1 MNPSLLHRRGITG
14 LRVVVVLTLTVVVV
28 HALTNHRYGFHRDE
42 LAVVGD
48 AQHLAWGYV
57 AYPPVTPFIAR
68 VALTLFGPSLVGL
81 RLFSSLA
88 IGLAMILTAL
98 MARELGGSGRAQVLA
113 AVATGIAPIALIS
126 GSLFQYVAFDYL
138 WWVLIT
144 YLLIHLIKSENPR
157 YWLAIGLVIGI
168 GMMTKYTI
176 GLLVIGI
183 VIGVVLTPLRRQLT
197 SPWLWTGVVLSLI
210 VFSPNLIWQVQ
221 HDFISVDFLRAI
233 HDRDT
238 RIGRTEKN
246 LLEQFLVCANI
257 VTIPIWIGGL
267 WSYFRVEEM
276 RQYRILGWIFIVVLA
291 LLLLTE
297 GRSYYIAPAYPMLF
311 AAGAVTWE
319 RRLAQL
325 SPSRARRRLLLR
337 WTSMALGAV
346 VFGAVM
352 LPLARVNSSWWKFT
366 DKLHDNFRE
375 EIGWPELVQTVAA
388 IYHGLPAD
396 QKSRAAILTGN
407 YGEAGAINLYGPARG
422 LPQAISGVNSYWL
435 RGYNNPPPETVIVL
449 GFSEERLNRLFTRCQ
464 LAGHVT
470 NAFGVKNQETT
481 YHPNI
486 FVCNG
491 PREPWDSL
499 WVNLRSFG

>member
-1 MNPSLLHRRGITG
+1 MNPPFLHRRRTTG
-14 LRVVVVLTLTVVVV
+14 LKAVVVLTLAVVAF

-42 LAVVGD
+42 LAVVDD

-68 VALTLFGPSLVGL
+68 VAFTLFGPSLVGL
-81 RLFSSLA
+81 RLFSSLV
-88 IGLAMILTAL
+88 IGFAMILTAL
-98 MARELGGSGRAQVLA
+98 MARKLGGSGRAQVLA

-138 WWVLIT
+138 WWVLLT

-157 YWLAIGLVIGI
+157 YWLAIGAVIGI

-183 VIGVVLTPLRRQLT
+183 VTGVMLTPLRRHLR
-197 SPWLWTGVVLSLI
+197 SPWLWSGVVLSVI
-210 VFSPNLIWQVQ
+210 IFSPNLIWQVQ
-221 HDFISVDFLRAI
+221 HDFISLDFLRAI

-238 RIGRTEKN
+238 RIGRTDKN
-246 LLEQFLVCANI
+246 FLEQFFVCANI
-257 VTIPIWIGGL
+257 VTIPIWIRGL
-267 WSYFRVEEM
+267 WSYLRLEEL
-276 RQYRILGWIFIVVLA
+276 RQYRMLGWIFIVVLA

-311 AAGAVTWE
+311 AAGVVTWE
-319 RRLAQL
+319 QRLAQL
-325 SPSRARRRLLLR
+325 SPGSARRRLLSR
-337 WTSMALGAV
+337 WTSLVVGAV

-352 LPLARVNSSWWKFT
+352 LPLAPVNSAWWKFT

-375 EIGWPELVQTVAA
+375 EIGWPELVQTVAD
-388 IYHGLPAD
+388 IYHGLPVD
-396 QKSRAAILTGN
+396 QKQRAAILTGN
-407 YGEAGAINLYGPARG
+407 YGEAGAINLYGPAHG

-435 RGYNNPPPETVIVL
+435 RGSSDPPPETVIVL
-449 GFSEERLNRLFTRCQ
+449 GFSEERLNRLFMHCQ

-486 FVCNG
+486 FVCNR

-499 WVNLRSFG
+499 WVKLRSFG